1 MLHHLR
7 NLSAKDRTTATNQ
20 HLGYLLAF
28 IAGAINAGGF
38 LAVNRYTSHMTG
50 IVSEMADSAV
60 LGASALAL
68 AGLGALL
75 SFLLGAMCTTM
86 LVHYSRRHH
95 MHSEY
100 ALPLLIE
107 AGLLLVF
114 GVVGAQLNAVNGLFV
129 SATVMLLSFMMG
141 LQNALITKISQADIR
156 TTHVTGIVTDIGIE
170 LGRLLYWNAAA
181 LPDMPRVLANRGRLL
196 VLVGLLMAFFVG
208 GMSGAWGFNHLGYI
222 ATLPLAFLL
231 IGLASMP
238 IVNDLHAM
246 VRPREHRGP

>member
-1 MLHHLR
+1 MLNQLR

-28 IAGAINAGGF
+28 VAGAINAGGF

-60 LGASALAL
+60 LGASAVAL

-86 LVHYSRRHH
+86 LVHYSRRHQ

-107 AGLLLVF
+107 AALLLVF
-114 GVVGAQLNAVNGLFV
+114 GVVGAQLNMVNGLFV

-170 LGRLLYWNAAA
+170 LGRLMYWNASIR
-181 LPDMPRVLANRGRLL
+181 PDMPRVLANRDRLR
-196 VLVGLLMAFFVG
+196 VLTSLLLAFFVG
-208 GMSGAWGFNHLGYI
+208 GISGAWGFKHLGYI
-222 ATLPLAFLL
+222 ATMPLAFLL
-231 IGLASMP
+231 TALASMP
-238 IVNDLHAM
+238 VVNDLQDM
-246 VRPREHRGP
+246 VRPRQNRGQ